1 MAMLSSRPK
10 RTLLFVLLFVV
21 VAGVV
26 GGPIAGSLQTEGG
39 FIATESGSAKAE
51 ARIEAATGKQ
61 ETPGVVALM
70 RDPSMADSV
79 RTKLQDQPG
88 IATVAQQPVTS
99 RDGQQAYLLA
109 TLSATADEDDVI
121 AGLEQRFPENSGVL
135 LGGPVFAQH
144 QIGDSVSEDLARA
157 ETFAFPLLLLL
168 SLLFFRGRAALLPLA
183 VGITTVFGTFLVLT
197 IVNQAY
203 HLSIFALN
211 LVIGLGLGLAIDYT
225 LFLVTRYREELAKE
239 NPDAVRTTLQTA
251 GRTVG
256 FSALTVGLA
265 LITLTVF
272 PLGFLK
278 SMGIAGAA
286 VALVAGVAALV
297 ISPAIFAIWGNK
309 LAVKPRRRSGGWY
322 RLAHG
327 VMRRPL
333 PIALGTGILMLV
345 MALPAL
351 RANWTPVD
359 SSVIPKS
366 KDARTVADTVDRDFP
381 GGQGDYP
388 ITIVTEPGKA
398 AKIVADVQGL
408 DGVRNVAEPVALN
421 ANTTQID
428 VFAKGD
434 AVGPTARDLV
444 GQVRDAAGTDLVGG
458 SAAAFVDQQDAIGD
472 SLPLGVALLVGL
484 TMLVLWLM
492 TGSIVLPVKAIVMNA
507 LTVASALGIVTLVF
521 QDGRFEGLLN
531 YTGNGGVE
539 PTDFLVAAALV
550 FALSTDYG
558 VFLLG
563 RIKEARDGGRSDREA
578 VAVGVERTGAV
589 VTAAAILLA
598 VAIGAFITSSI
609 SFIQQIGVATASGVL
624 IDAFIVRALLVPSL
638 MGLLGKWNWWSPRPL
653 RALHARFGLREE
665 VATT

>member
-1 MAMLSSRPK
+1 MLSSRPK
-10 RTLLFVLLFVV
+10 RTLLLVLLFVL
-21 VAGVV
+21 VAGVF
-26 GGPIAGSLQTEGG
+26 GGRVAGSLQSEGG
-39 FIATESGSAKAE
+39 FIATDSGSARAE
-51 ARIEAATGKQ
+51 ARIEAATGMQ

-70 RDPSMADSV
+70 RDPGMAADV
-79 RTKLQDQPG
+79 GAKLEAQPG
-88 IATVAQQPVTS
+88 IATVAEQPVTS
-99 RDGQQAYLLA
+99 RDGRQAYLLA
-109 TLSATADEDDVI
+109 TLSAKADEEDVV
-121 AGLEQRFPENSGVL
+121 AGLEQRFPEGSGVL
-135 LGGPVFAQH
+135 LGGPVFAEQ

-157 ETFAFPLLLLL
+157 EMFAFPLLLLL

-183 VGITTVFGTFLVLT
+183 VGITTVFGTFLALT
-197 IVNQAY
+197 IVNEAY

-225 LFLVTRYREELAKE
+225 LFLVTRFREELAKE
-239 NPDAVRTTLQTA
+239 NPDAVRTTMQTA

-286 VALVAGVAALV
+286 VSLVAGVAALV
-297 ISPAIFAIWGNK
+297 ISPAVFALWGRK
-309 LAVKPRRRSGGWY
+309 LAVKQRRSSGGWY

-333 PIALGTGILMLV
+333 PIAIATGALMLV
-345 MALPAL
+345 IALPAL
-351 RANWTPVD
+351 RATWTPVD
-359 SSVIPKS
+359 STVIPKGQT
-366 KDARTVADTVDRDFP
+366 ARTVADTVDRDFP

-398 AKIVADVQGL
+398 QRIVERVRGL
-408 DGVRNVAEPVALN
+408 DGVRDVAEPIALN
-421 ANTTQID
+421 ADTTQID
-428 VFAKGD
+428 VFASGD
-434 AVGPTARDLV
+434 AVGPTARALV
-444 GQVRDAAGTDLVGG
+444 GEVRDVAGTDLVGG
-458 SAAAFVDQQDAIGD
+458 SAAAFVDQQAAIGD
-472 SLPLGVALLVGL
+472 SLPLGVGLLVGL

-507 LTVASALGIVTLVF
+507 LTVASALGIVTLIF
-521 QDGRFEGLLN
+521 QDGRFEGLLG

-638 MGLLGKWNWWSPRPL
+638 MGLLGRWNWWSPPPL

>member
-1 MAMLSSRPK
+1 MLSARPK

-39 FIATESGSAKAE
+39 FIATESGSARAE
-51 ARIEAATGKQ
+51 ARIEAATGTQ
-61 ETPGVVALM
+61 EAPGVVTLM
-70 RDPSMADSV
+70 RDKAQAADV
-79 RTKLQDQPG
+79 GAKLRQQPG
-88 IATVAQQPVTS
+88 IATVPEQPVLS
-99 RDGQQAYLLA
+99 RDGKQAYLFA
-109 TLSATADEDDVI
+109 TLKADADEEDVI
-121 AGLEQRFPENSGVL
+121 AGLEQRFPETSGVL

-144 QIGDSVSEDLARA
+144 QIGDSVSEDLGRA
-157 ETFAFPLLLLL
+157 ETLAFPILLLL
-168 SLLFFRGRAALLPLA
+168 SLLFFRGRAALLPLM
-183 VGITTVFGTFLVLT
+183 VGVTTVLGTFLVLSA
-197 IVNQAY
+197 INQAY

-225 LFLVTRYREELAKE
+225 LFLVTRYREELAKD
-239 NPDAVRTTLQTA
+239 NPDAVRTTMRTA

-256 FSALTVGLA
+256 FSAVTVGLA
-265 LITLTVF
+265 LVTLTVF

-278 SMGIAGAA
+278 SMGLAGAA
-286 VALVAGVAALV
+286 VSIVAGSAALV
-297 ISPAIFAIWGNK
+297 IAPAMFAIWGSK
-309 LAVKPRRRSGGWY
+309 LSVRPRRRSGGWY

-333 PIALGTGILMLV
+333 PIALATGALMLV
-345 MALPAL
+345 LTLPAL
-351 RANWTPVD
+351 RAAWTPVD

-366 KDARTVADTVDRDFP
+366 QTARTVADTVDREFP

-388 ITIVTEPGKA
+388 ITIVTDPANA
-398 AKIVADVQGL
+398 AAIAGRVEQL
-408 DGVRNVAEPVALN
+408 PGVRSVSEPRALD
-421 ANTTQID
+421 ARTTQID
-428 VFAKGD
+428 VLPKGD
-434 AVGPTARDLV
+434 PMGDTARGLV
-444 GQVRDAAGTDLVGG
+444 GDIRDVSGTALVGG
-458 SAAAFVDQQDAIGD
+458 SAAAFVDQQSAIAD
-472 SLPLGVALLVGL
+472 SLPLALALLVGL
-484 TMLVLWLM
+484 TMLVLFLM
-492 TGSIVLPVKAIVMNA
+492 TGSVVLPIKAIVMNA
-507 LTVASALGIVTLVF
+507 LTVGASLGVLTLVF
-521 QDGRFEGLLN
+521 QDGRFEGLLG

-563 RIKEARDGGRSDREA
+563 RIKEARDGGLSDREA

-609 SFIQQIGVATASGVL
+609 SFIQQIGVATAAGVL

-638 MGLLGKWNWWSPRPL
+638 MALLGRWNWWAPRPL
-653 RALHARFGLREE
+653 HRLHARFGLRE
-665 VATT
+665 ATT